1 MMSRLLAKSSKQPD
15 NPRNPEILQG
25 HVSLVLDAAEAILVE
40 AEDDVLAQLAL
51 PHARWRKPLRRAVM
65 LGAYLHDFGKAND
78 HFQKM
83 LRHKG
88 FKQSVR
94 HEVLS
99 GILCMRQ
106 ERLHDWL
113 CPDAEA
119 ETAFRAAV
127 CATVGHHLQTDAGI
141 SNDIELLTAFIN
153 HNDFK
158 KLLKLGAHR
167 LQLDDPPDFNEPL
180 VFALDWER
188 PVAELPMLPEL
199 VSDLWREGARW
210 FKEADEETQ
219 RWLAAV
225 KALVVAADVAGSA
238 LPNKNKEKDD
248 RSIKDWISDS
258 LSRVASAEEL
268 RKVVS
273 ERLSGGEPNEARDE
287 FQRLVK
293 ESNSPVT
300 LVSAGCGAG
309 KTAAA
314 YLWAAEQA
322 AGRKLFFCYPTT
334 GTATE
339 GFSGY
344 VTKSR
349 TEGAL
354 IHSRVEADIED
365 ILTTPEDGA
374 EQDTNGWRPPI
385 SDVRLESLHAW
396 SPPLIV
402 CTVDTV
408 LGLIQNN
415 RRGLF
420 SFPALARGAFV
431 FDEIHAY
438 DPRLFGSLLHFLK
451 TFKGARVLLMTASL
465 PPPMRKALE
474 GVCELSESI
483 RGPLTREEASRY
495 RLRHVTEDADG
506 VAWAEARKVL
516 AGGGKVLWVVN
527 TVDRAV
533 TLYREARKN
542 NFTYPLHLYHSR
554 FRYFERKEKHQ
565 AVTAAFDPRMGEGA
579 ALAITTQVAEMS
591 LDLSADLLITDI
603 APPAS
608 LIQRLGRLNRHEDVP
623 GETALALILDPAEL
637 SLKDKAKPYLDRR
650 KEPSAEF
657 MLAYRWL
664 GLDSLRRDPEPV
676 SQAQLADT
684 LAALYGTAGVVSGN
698 LGSAWLEGAWK
709 SQVEPLREAD
719 FSVPVV
725 LERDEKYIKAAGAG
739 RPTAEQRREMRR
751 EAIRRSL
758 SIPGR
763 DEVGGWQRLSEHKL
777 YRIAPDEKVGYDG
790 GTGAFW
796 I

>member
-1 MMSRLLAKSSKQPD
+1 MTDRLLAKSSKSSNSPCH
-15 NPRNPEILQG
+15 PEILQG
-25 HVSLVLDAAEAILVE
+25 HVSLVLDAAEAIL
-40 AEDDVLAQLAL
+40 AEVGDDVLAQLAL
-51 PHARWRKPLRRAVM
+51 PPARWREPLRRAVM
-65 LGAYLHDFGKAND
+65 IGAYLHDFGKAND

-99 GILCMRQ
+99 GILCTWQ
-106 ERLHDWL
+106 EELRRWL

-119 ETAFRAAV
+119 ETTFRAAV
-127 CATVGHHLQTDAGI
+127 CATVGHHLQTNAGM
-141 SNDIELLTAFIN
+141 SRDVERLTAFID
-153 HNDFK
+153 HDDFK
-158 KLLKLGAHR
+158 GLLKLGARR
-167 LQLDDPPDFNEPL
+167 LNLGEPPRFNAPL
-180 VFALDWER
+180 VFALDEER
-188 PVAELPMLPEL
+188 PVAGLPMLPEL
-199 VSDLWREGARW
+199 VGELWREGARW
-210 FKEADEETQ
+210 FKEADEETR
-219 RWLAAV
+219 RWLASV

-238 LPNKNKEKDD
+238 LPNRYKEKDD
-248 RSIKDWISDS
+248 RPVKDWIVDS

-268 RKVVS
+268 KKVVS
-273 ERLSGGEPNEARDE
+273 ERLSGGEQNEARNE

-293 ESNSPVT
+293 ESDSPVT

-322 AGRKLFFCYPTT
+322 VGRKLFFCYPTT

-344 VTKSR
+344 VTESR
-349 TEGAL
+349 TEGAV
-354 IHSRVEADIED
+354 IHSRAEADIEE
-365 ILTTPEDGA
+365 ILTTPEDSADKGA
-374 EQDTNGWRPPI
+374 NGWRPSL
-385 SDVRLESLHAW
+385 SDVRLESLQAW

-402 CTVDTV
+402 CTVDSV
-408 LGLIQNN
+408 LGLMQNN

-420 SFPALARGAFV
+420 SFPALMRGAFV

-474 GVCELSESI
+474 GVCKLPEPI
-483 RGPLTREEASRY
+483 RGPLTREEAPRY
-495 RLRHVTEDADG
+495 RLRHVTQDAGG
-506 VAWAEARKVL
+506 VAWEEARKVL
-516 AGGGKVLWVVN
+516 ADGGKVLWVVN

-533 TLYREARKN
+533 ALYREARKN
-542 NFTYPLHLYHSR
+542 MFMCPLHLYHSR
-554 FRYFERKEKHQ
+554 FRYFERKVKHK
-565 AVTAAFDPRMGEGA
+565 AVTEAFDPRMDKGA
-579 ALAITTQVAEMS
+579 ALAVTTQVAEMS
-591 LDLSADLLITDI
+591 LDLSADLLISDV
-603 APPAS
+603 APPAA

-623 GETALALILDPAEL
+623 GETALALILDLAEL
-637 SLKDKAKPYLDRR
+637 SLKDKATPYLDRR

-664 GLDSLRRDPEPV
+664 GLDSLPKDPGPV

-684 LAALYGTAGVVSGN
+684 LAALYDAPGAADGT
-698 LGSAWLEGAWK
+698 LGSAWLDGAWK
-709 SQVEPLREAD
+709 SQTEPLREAD

-725 LERDEKYIKAAGAG
+725 LERDEQYIKAAGAG
-739 RPTAEQRREMRR
+739 RPPAEQRREMRR

-758 SIPGR
+758 NIPGR
-763 DEVGGWQRLSEHKL
+763 DEVGGWPRLSEHKL
-777 YRIAPDEKVGYDG
+777 YRIAPDEKVGYDEE
-790 GTGAFW
+790 TGAFW
-796 I
+796 K

>member
-25 HVSLVLDAAEAILVE
+25 HVSLVLDAAEAILAE

-51 PHARWRKPLRRAVM
+51 PHARWREPMRRAVI

-78 HFQKM
+78 HFQRM

-99 GILCMRQ
+99 GVLCTWQ
-106 ERLHDWL
+106 EELRRWL

-119 ETAFRAAV
+119 ETAFRAAI
-127 CATVGHHLQTDAGI
+127 CATVGHHLQTDAGM
-141 SNDIELLTAFIN
+141 SRDVERLTAFIN
-153 HNDFK
+153 HDDFK
-158 KLLKLGAHR
+158 GLLKLGARR
-167 LQLDDPPDFNEPL
+167 LHLREPPQFNAPL
-180 VFALDWER
+180 VFALDEER
-188 PVAELPMLPEL
+188 PIADVPMLPEL
-199 VSDLWREGARW
+199 IGELWRKGARW
-210 FKEADEETQ
+210 FKEADQETR

-225 KALVVAADVAGSA
+225 KALVIAADVAGSA
-238 LPNKNKEKDD
+238 LPNKDKEKDD
-248 RSIKDWISDS
+248 RPIKDWISAS

-273 ERLSGGEPNEARDE
+273 ERLSGGEPNEARNE

-354 IHSRVEADIED
+354 IHSRAEADIEEV
-365 ILTTPEDGA
+365 LTTPEDPAEKGA
-374 EQDTNGWRPPI
+374 NGWHPPL
-385 SDVRLESLHAW
+385 SDIRLESLHAW

-408 LGLIQNN
+408 LGLMQNN

-438 DPRLFGSLLHFLK
+438 DPRLFGSLLRFLE
-451 TFKGARVLLMTASL
+451 TFKGAHVLLMTASL

-474 GVCELSESI
+474 GACEMSEPI
-483 RGPLTREEASRY
+483 RGPSTREEAPRY
-495 RLRHVTEDADG
+495 RLRHVTEDADDL
-506 VAWAEARKVL
+506 AWAEARKVL
-516 AGGGKVLWVVN
+516 ADGGKVLWVVN

-533 TLYREARKN
+533 TLYRQARKN

-565 AVTAAFDPRMGEGA
+565 AVTEAFDPKMGEGA

-591 LDLSADLLITDI
+591 LDLSADLLVTDI

-623 GETALALILDPAEL
+623 GEMALALILDPAEL

-664 GLDSLRRDPEPV
+664 GLDSLPRDPEPV

-684 LAALYGTAGVVSGN
+684 LAALYGAPRAAGGN
-698 LGSAWLEGAWK
+698 LVSAWLDGAWK
-709 SQVEPLREAD
+709 SQVEPLRETD

-725 LERDEKYIKAAGAG
+725 LERDEKCIKAAGAG
-739 RPTAEQRREMRR
+739 RPAAEQRREMRR

-777 YRIAPDEKVGYDG
+777 YRVAPDEKVGYDEE
-790 GTGAFW
+790 TGAFW